1 MQYHSLYIIGNTSEI
16 PQLRQGRVLSLELH
30 ATDFSIQSL
39 KYRAFLVDSSK
50 PSDIQKKN
58 AAVFI
63 TPQGQERSWM
73 FSNDK
78 GLQELAEMASVAR
91 LIVIHLM
98 PGFEFASLNAVQED
112 LRSLVPS
119 LLHEKCTT
127 KSIPFMTNG
136 DIGERLLVYSSGNI
150 IVEDVKVNGHYR
162 REMLFV
168 KNVNQVQS
176 EVKLIENKGEGARID
191 RKLLT
196 FECMRVMLAGMFTQ
210 NREDMRV
217 LVLGAGA
224 GCFPMFLREY
234 FKGVMVDAVEIDQ
247 EVLEVGERFF
257 EFRQNDMLNII
268 NTDALLYVS
277 NCMNSDIKYDLIFI
291 DINGSDSSSTPPDAF
306 RSSSFLNDLNSLLTQ
321 EGSLIINTILCP
333 SYLSSFFQTLTSIF
347 PQVYSTKCEED
358 SNLIAFIY
366 KHCIV
371 SPSELSARYQAFSD
385 HNSLDESMSF
395 SDYLANYLPFT
406 LNSVSQDSSS
416 TKKKRRR
423 RKK

>member
-1 MQYHSLYIIGNTSEI
+1 MQNHSLYIIGNTQEI
-16 PQLRQGRVLSLELH
+16 HQLRQGRVISLELH
-30 ATDFSIQSL
+30 ATDFRIQSL
-39 KYRAFLVDSSK
+39 KYRAFLVDSTK

-63 TPQGQERSWM
+63 TPQGQERSWI
-73 FSNDK
+73 FSHDK

-98 PGFEFASLNAVQED
+98 PGFEFASYNAVQEE
-112 LRSLVPS
+112 LRNLVPS

-136 DIGERLLVYSSGNI
+136 NIGERHLVYSSGNV
-150 IVEDVKVNGHYR
+150 IVEDVKVDGYYR
-162 REMLFV
+162 REMLFL

-176 EVKLIENKGEGARID
+176 EVKLIEREGDAARID

-196 FECMRVMLAGMFTQ
+196 CEYMRVMLGGMFTQ
-210 NREDMRV
+210 SREDMRV

-234 FKGVMVDAVEIDQ
+234 FKGVMIDAVEIDQ
-247 EVLEVGERFF
+247 EVIEIGERFF
-257 EFRQNDMLNII
+257 EFRQNGMMSII
-268 NTDALLYVS
+268 HTDALQHVTG
-277 NCMNSDIKYDLIFI
+277 CVNSDIQYDLIFI
-291 DINGSDSSSTPPDAF
+291 DINGSDSSSTPPDSF
-306 RSSSFLNDLNSLLTQ
+306 RSPTFINDLNSLLTQ
-321 EGSLIINTILCP
+321 EGSLIINTILSP
-333 SYLSSFFQTLTSIF
+333 SSSSSFFLALISIF
-347 PQVYSTKCEED
+347 PLVYSAKCEED
-358 SNLIAFIY
+358 CNLIAFAY
-366 KHCIV
+366 KHCAV
-371 SPSELSARYQAFSD
+371 PPNELSARYQVFSE

-395 SDYLANYLPFT
+395 SDYLSNYLPFASH
-406 LNSVSQDSSS
+406 SVSQDSSS